1 MTSKNEDNLK
11 NQFDDDKIFDV
22 YSDPPQGYHKQLV
35 DVALRYILVRAS
47 AWLNPWSWIPA
58 CLLVPVSLIV

>member
-47 AWLNPWSWIPA
+47 A
-58 CLLVPVSLIV
+58 